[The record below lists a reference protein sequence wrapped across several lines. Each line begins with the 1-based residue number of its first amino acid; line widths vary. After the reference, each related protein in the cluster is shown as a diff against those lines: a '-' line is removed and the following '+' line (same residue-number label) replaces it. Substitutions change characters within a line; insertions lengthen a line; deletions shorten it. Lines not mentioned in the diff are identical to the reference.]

1 MDAAELK
8 RRTKRFAL
16 QCMAVADRLPET
28 RSGRTV
34 GNQLVR
40 SGTSVAANYRS
51 ACRSRS
57 SAEFASKMGVVEE
70 EADETALW
78 VELMIESHMLPEN
91 DLQPL
96 WKEADELTRIAVAS
110 IRTTRGGSS
119 SIRNPK
125 SAIRNR
131 NERNSNAK

>member
-28 RSGRTV
+28 KSGRTV

-51 ACRSRS
+51 ACRARS
-57 SAEFASKMGVVEE
+57 PAEFASKMGVVEE

-78 VELMIESHMLPEN
+78 VELLIESRMLPLA
-91 DLQPL
+91 DLRPL

-110 IRTTRGGSS
+110 IRTTRAS

-131 NERNSNAK
+131 EERNSNAK

>member
-28 RSGRTV
+28 KSGRTV

-51 ACRSRS
+51 ANRFVRLFS
-57 SAEFASKMGVVEE
+57 SVAFTRLA
-70 EADETALW
+70 
-78 VELMIESHMLPEN
+78 
-91 DLQPL
+91 PL
-96 WKEADELTRIAVAS
+96 
-110 IRTTRGGSS
+110 SS
-119 SIRNPK
+119 NPQSEIRNPQSSGYLK
-125 SAIRNR
+125 SSILVALSR
-131 NERNSNAK
+131 SHAFPSSVSMWTSSTTFGW